1 MTYRPFSRHQTQRHG
16 RQVYHHFRKKGNH
29 RWDTCV
35 FLDEDG
41 RYSAVFRHSYSKKV
55 NGVRKTF
62 IEDERVVSARDATSF
77 SQADFPA
84 LDDTQTQSDFFLALM
99 QSNAGD
105 DVA

>member
-1 MTYRPFSRHQTQRHG
+1 M
-16 RQVYHHFRKKGNH
+16 
-29 RWDTCV
+29 
-35 FLDEDG
+35 
-41 RYSAVFRHSYSKKV
+41 

-84 LDDTQTQSDFFLALM
+84 LDDTQTQSDFFLVLM